1 MRESVAL
8 YKMYHPVA
16 EVEAAET
23 HGQCWHGET
32 IDEGIDLCRYQLIE
46 PLFREYLPK
55 KGRILEAGCGPG
67 RWVFYLRRLGYDV
80 TGIDLAADAI
90 AAAKKYDPTV
100 PVVSADVLHTN
111 FPDKH
116 FDAVISLGVVEHFE
130 EGPQRAFEEARRI
143 LKDGGFYFVTVPLQN
158 LNRLLIAN
166 PLKELKRWH
175 QKRKGVGYA
184 FEEYRYTRREFRN
197 LLHEAGF
204 EIMREAPDDY
214 RPSKNMGLYVDY
226 PFLRHSSKKWEL
238 NPAGKIVGSIFRSLT
253 PWAACAGVMCISRK
267 KV

>member
-32 IDEGIDLCRYQLIE
+32 IDEGLDLCRYQLIE

-67 RWVFYLRRLGYDV
+67 RWVFYL
-80 TGIDLAADAI
+80 
-90 AAAKKYDPTV
+90 
-100 PVVSADVLHTN
+100 

-116 FDAVISLGVVEHFE
+116 FDAVISLGVVEHFQ
-130 EGPQRAFEEARRI
+130 EGPQRAFKEARRI

-204 EIMREAPDDY
+204 EIIREAPDDY
-214 RPSKNMGLYVDY
+214 KSSKNMGLYVDF